1 MESENGSQ
9 SLLKKPESLFFAP
22 MEPLTANPILR
33 EIMVDFGADI
43 LCRPKILPQHLLK
56 AKKWQFWERMQRQ
69 SQKSTIDGIQL
80 IARPDDPIAAA
91 VKFLNENSRALDIKY
106 IDLNFCC
113 PGYKVLP
120 QRRGGELLK
129 EPKTIIKVI
138 EKVLKYSELPVSIKI
153 RKGYT
158 VKDNPT
164 ELLAK
169 IHREFRSNI
178 SWITVN
184 RAPVKMH
191 NVKMIN
197 VINDITPFQQAVEA
211 VEQQIPIIANGGF
224 IRPTQVLAIIRN
236 LHLSGVMIGRG
247 ALGYPSFFQKILD
260 LNKGNGKKIQL
271 NEKERF
277 IHGLRAFLEKIYY
290 YATHGQGRWTTLG
303 ELKRQLYP
311 FIKFKYSSEKGG
323 LPTGYGFDK
332 WHKIKFSPSTFSKAL
347 AYIFPEFSS
356 QFWLNWVN
364 SLPFRQKK

>member
-1 MESENGSQ
+1 MSTET
-9 SLLKKPESLFFAP
+9 PEKGLEA
-22 MEPLTANPILR
+22 
-33 EIMVDFGADI
+33 GH
-43 LCRPKILPQHLLK
+43 ILP
-56 AKKWQFWERMQRQ
+56 APERFCQTPGKRADCPRSEKRSIFQ
-69 SQKSTIDGIQL
+69 VP
-80 IARPDDPIAAA
+80 ARP
-91 VKFLNENSRALDIKY
+91 L
-106 IDLNFCC
+106 
-113 PGYKVLP
+113 
-120 QRRGGELLK
+120 RGAEGER
-129 EPKTIIKVI
+129 E
-138 EKVLKYSELPVSIKI
+138 E
-153 RKGYT
+153 
-158 VKDNPT
+158 
-164 ELLAK
+164 
-169 IHREFRSNI
+169 REFRKNI

-184 RAPVKMH
+184 RATVKMH
-191 NVKMIN
+191 PVKIIN

-332 WHKIKFSPSTFSKAL
+332 WHKKYDSICCSKFG
-347 AYIFPEFSS
+347 Y
-356 QFWLNWVN
+356 V
-364 SLPFRQKK
+364 